1 MDLETI
7 LEKQISDKSLNLDS
21 NSDEEKEDI
30 NTLKEIEAMNKSLLT
45 SDIVSNKSISDEIKE
60 MNNLLVSP
68 EKKEFDTNQKLP
80 PHISKPSSLIEPVKK
95 FWDDIII
102 ELKGQDKD
110 LPSIKDMYT
119 NALGNSTINAM
130 NRFHDDVLFTSENPF
145 EEKRKKEDIGIIE
158 RWAEG
163 LMTIGF
169 DICGG
174 NF

>member
-7 LEKQISDKSLNLDS
+7 LEKQISDKSLNVDS

-80 PHISKPSSLIEPVKK
+80 PHISKP
-95 FWDDIII
+95 
-102 ELKGQDKD
+102 
-110 LPSIKDMYT
+110 
-119 NALGNSTINAM
+119 N
-130 NRFHDDVLFTSENPF
+130 
-145 EEKRKKEDIGIIE
+145 
-158 RWAEG
+158 
-163 LMTIGF
+163 
-169 DICGG
+169 
-174 NF
+174 